1 MLRELQVR
9 NLALIREAR
18 LEFGPGL
25 NVLTGETGAGK
36 TVLVEALGLLLG
48 SRGDAGFLSPGSE
61 RMELEAAFDPPRGE
75 KWREVLEAEGL
86 EPEDEVIL
94 RRVITADGR
103 SRCYVNGRMC
113 PVGTLSRLGE
123 YLVDIHGQHEHQ
135 RLLRPST
142 HLEYLD
148 GYGPPE
154 HFDLL
159 KEYRALYRRWKEA
172 RERYQAARLEEAERL
187 REMDLLRYQV
197 REIEAV
203 NPREGEIEEL
213 LRERRKMQNREE
225 LFLAVR
231 EAYGTVSGGEE
242 GEGALDRLGE
252 ARRVLEKAAALDEDL
267 RGWAA
272 RLEEAEE
279 ILSELARELHA
290 YLEGLDFQP
299 GRLEEVEARLRD
311 LGGLAKKYGSDTG
324 DILSYLERAKRR
336 LEELEALDERREE
349 YRAEAESLRGEVERA
364 AQALRGSRVKLA
376 ERLTREV
383 NGELKELNMGGMR
396 FRVRVEALEEHGEN
410 GADRVEFEVSPGKGL
425 PFRPLARI
433 ASGGE
438 LSRIAL
444 ALKLALAK
452 ADAIP
457 TLVFDEVD
465 SGIGGTTADVLARK
479 LSGISRFHQV
489 FSITHLPQVAA
500 ASDVH
505 LAVEKRETGRG
516 IITEIRRLEA
526 SERVEELV
534 RMLGGEERTAREH
547 ALAMLGGRAS
557 PAVDSGDG

>member
-48 SRGDAGFLSPGSE
+48 GRGDAGFVSPGSE
-61 RMELEAAFDPPRGE
+61 RMELEAAFDPPAGE
-75 KWREVLEAEGL
+75 GWRELLEAEGM
-86 EPEDEVIL
+86 EPEEEIIL
-94 RRVITADGR
+94 RRVISSDGR

-113 PVGTLSRLGE
+113 PVGTLARLGE

-148 GYGPPE
+148 GYGPSE
-154 HFDLL
+154 HDALL
-159 KEYRALYRRWKEA
+159 KEYHGLYRRWKEA
-172 RERYQAARLEEAERL
+172 QERYEAACLEEAERL

-203 NPREGEIEEL
+203 NPEEGEMEEL
-213 LRERRKMQNREE
+213 LRERRRMQNREE
-225 LFLAVR
+225 LFIAAR
-231 EAYGTVSGGEE
+231 EAYGAVSGGEE

-252 ARRVLEKAAALDEDL
+252 ARRLLERAASLDDDL
-267 RGWAA
+267 SGWAA
-272 RLEEAEE
+272 RLEEVEG
-279 ILSELARELHA
+279 ILSELAREMHA
-290 YLEGLDFQP
+290 YLEALDFQP

-311 LGGLAKKYGSDTG
+311 LAGLARKYGSDTG
-324 DILSYLERAKRR
+324 DILSYLERARRR
-336 LEELEALDERREE
+336 LEDLEALDERREE
-349 YRAEAESLRGEVERA
+349 FRAEAESLRGEVERA
-364 AQALRGSRVKLA
+364 AEALRGSRARLA

-383 NGELKELNMGGMR
+383 NRELKELNMGGMR
-396 FRVRVEALEEHGEN
+396 FRVRMEVLEEYGES
-410 GADRVEFEVSPGKGL
+410 GGDRVEFEVSPGKDL
-425 PFRPLARI
+425 PYRPLARI

-444 ALKLALAK
+444 ALKLALAR
-452 ADAIP
+452 ADAVP

-465 SGIGGTTADVLARK
+465 AGIGGATADVLARK

-505 LAVEKRETGRG
+505 LAVEKRQTGKG
-516 IITEIRRLEA
+516 IITEIRRLDG
-526 SERVEELV
+526 SGRVGELV

-557 PAVDSGDG
+557 SVEGGKEG